1 MKKQTYAFINEDGIK
16 VTKRITIAHAVL
28 KTADTRYVY
37 EGDVYECAYW
47 LVAKCTAL
55 SDKSKIRYED
65 IVFKL
70 VTFSEENG
78 SLIDLTDR
86 VDVVINK
93 CMKHRKGVK

>member
-1 MKKQTYAFINEDGIK
+1 MKQTYAFINEDGIK

-28 KTADTRYVY
+28 NTTYTRYVY

-47 LVAKCTAL
+47 LVAKCLTL
-55 SDKSKIRYED
+55 SSKSKFRYED

-78 SLIDLTDR
+78 LIDLTNR
-86 VDVVINK
+86 VDWVINK